1 MARRGKGQKVKVA
14 SGQTYGKG
22 VAQEE
27 SQQAIPLHREPTAA
41 PPMTPGQ
48 FGPPTRPSERPR
60 EALTAGDRV
69 GPGVGP
75 QPPAAHPIRREDPT
89 PRLLAALPLLE
100 ELAAAPGASRQ
111 VVRMVTQLRAA
122 SANMQPTLPV

>member
-1 MARRGKGQKVKVA
+1 MPRKGVGQKVKVA
-14 SGQTYGKG
+14 PGQTYGKG
-22 VAQEE
+22 AAQEE

-60 EALTAGDRV
+60 EALTAGARV
-69 GPGVGP
+69 GPGPGP
-75 QPPAAHPIRREDPT
+75 RPPAAHPVQREDPT

>member
-1 MARRGKGQKVKVA
+1 MVRKGKGQKVQVA
-14 SGQTYGKG
+14 PGQTYGKG

-60 EALTAGDRV
+60 EALTAGARV

-75 QPPAAHPIRREDPT
+75 QPPAAHPIRRENPT
-89 PRLLAALPLLE
+89 PRLLAVLPLLE
-100 ELAAAPGASRQ
+100 DLAAAPGASRE
-111 VVRMVTQLRAA
+111 VVRLVTHLRVAT
-122 SANMQPTLPV
+122 ANMQPTLPV

>member
-1 MARRGKGQKVKVA
+1 MVRKGKGQKVQVA
-14 SGQTYGKG
+14 PGQTYGKG

-27 SQQAIPLHREPTAA
+27 SQQAVPLHREPTAA

-60 EALTAGDRV
+60 EALTAGARV

-111 VVRMVTQLRAA
+111 VVRMVT
-122 SANMQPTLPV
+122 